1 MHKKINLF
9 MVLAI
14 LVLAVVG
21 YIPVL
26 VGDYVPQDQWR
37 AFTYG
42 VNVDGLQKWTA
53 CVNGRLNFFILTGRP
68 LVWIPEC
75 IEHGFIH
82 DITDFKLLRLL
93 GLAVLL
99 TTMLISGFVFR
110 KLVDSYWK
118 GVLLAAP
125 LVFSP
130 GYAFMFYQGETAG
143 GVLAAVA
150 FALASVYFSFI
161 YIDDAIQLKGKEKVV
176 VGVSSALLFL
186 LALFNYP
193 AFAFIAFSAI
203 FLIVA
208 YTENIS
214 LAKRGKIFLLM
225 FVFYGFL
232 CVLYFLSVKIL
243 SHFVATMDLGDYK
256 FSVSDPFSI
265 LNKVQTVAR
274 TLFNSEIL
282 FNFFGIPYLGFAA
295 VFGAALFVPA
305 SSTNTQLPAR
315 LLTIIS
321 FLVLFP
327 VIAILSS
334 APVILSN
341 FEGIPNRH
349 VIPGHFMIGFSAFIV
364 LIKLSERFSNKAAM
378 PFILLFTLSIIA
390 VQQSRISVGLI
401 QDSTVEVSAIR
412 NVVVNF
418 LKDEE
423 WRGGRHIHILRPNPG
438 SFIQRFTWFNS
449 GEYAPALGQN
459 PAHVKE
465 MFTMALRE
473 RLNKE
478 DLRRVYIR
486 DCRLDLECGVSPP
499 KPYEIVITQTREK
512 NFIAPWSTP
521 PEIIDLSVLNDG
533 SLRP

>member
-1 MHKKINLF
+1 MRKKINLF

-14 LVLAVVG
+14 LTLVVVG
-21 YIPVL
+21 YLPVL
-26 VGDYVPQDQWR
+26 VGDFVPQDQWR

-99 TTMLISGFVFR
+99 TTILISGFVFR

-118 GVLLAAP
+118 GMLLAAP

-130 GYAFMFYQGETAG
+130 GYAFMFYQGQTAG

-150 FALASVYFSFI
+150 FALAAVYFSFT
-161 YIDDAIQLKGKEKVV
+161 YIDDTIQLKGKEKVV
-176 VGVSSALLFL
+176 VGVSSALFFL

-193 AFAFIAFSAI
+193 AFAFIAFSVI

-208 YTENIS
+208 YTKNID
-214 LAKRGKIFLLM
+214 LAKRGKILLVM

-265 LNKVQTVAR
+265 LAKVQAVASK
-274 TLFNSEIL
+274 LFNTEIL
-282 FNFFGIPYLGFAA
+282 FNFFGIPYLGLAA
-295 VFGAALFVPA
+295 VCGAALFVPA
-305 SSTNTQLPAR
+305 NSTNTQLSAR
-315 LLTIIS
+315 LLPIVS
-321 FLVLFP
+321 FLILFP

-349 VIPGHFMIGFSAFIV
+349 VIPGQFMIGFSAFII
-364 LIKLSERFSNKAAM
+364 LIKLSEKLSSKAVI
-378 PFILLFTLSIIA
+378 PFILLFAVSVIA
-390 VQQSRISVGLI
+390 IQQSRISVNLV
-401 QDSTVEVSAIR
+401 QDSTIEASAIR
-412 NVVVNF
+412 NAVDNL

-423 WRGGRHIHILRPNPG
+423 WRKGKHVHILRPNPG
-438 SFIQRFTWFNS
+438 SFIQKFTWFNS

-486 DCRLDLECGVSPP
+486 DCRLDLDCGIPPP
-499 KPYEIVITQTREK
+499 KPYEIVITQTHEK
-512 NFIAPWSTP
+512 KFIAPWSTP
-521 PEIIDLSVLNDG
+521 PKIIDLSILNGG
-533 SLRP
+533 S